1 MQTLSWIPGK
11 TTLLN
16 LIMGKIKPLKGGI
29 SINPGLR
36 IGHFTQHSS
45 DNFDLKL
52 SAVENLLNMFSDANV
67 DDQHMRSFLGQF
79 QIQNNDALKPMRFLS
94 GGQVSTWIFGDEA
107 RCLKVCTVIRSS
119 DFASFSFLLHIK
131 KSRVAFAALAYK
143 KPHVLIIDEGSNRKS
158 LSLSLN
164 C

>member
-1 MQTLSWIPGK
+1 
-11 TTLLN
+11 
-16 LIMGKIKPLKGGI
+16 MGKIKPLKGGI

-94 GGQVSTWIFGDEA
+94 GGQVST
-107 RCLKVCTVIRSS
+107 
-119 DFASFSFLLHIK
+119 
-131 KSRVAFAALAYK
+131 
-143 KPHVLIIDEGSNRKS
+143 
-158 LSLSLN
+158 
-164 C
+164 